1 MKFLLWMMLVLP
13 PLGGCG
19 DGALSAQL
27 AGIASRGWVLGLD
40 ASRAMIA
47 ATRQPDGR
55 YFETFRRINARGRK

>member
-1 MKFLLWMMLVLP
+1 MKLLLWLMLVLP

-27 AGIASRGWVLGLD
+27 AEIASRGWVGLD
-40 ASRAMIA
+40 ASRAMLA